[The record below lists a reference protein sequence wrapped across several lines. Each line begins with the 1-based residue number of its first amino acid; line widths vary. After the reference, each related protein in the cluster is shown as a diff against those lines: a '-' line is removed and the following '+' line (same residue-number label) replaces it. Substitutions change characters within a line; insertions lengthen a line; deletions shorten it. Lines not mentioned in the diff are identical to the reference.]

1 MHSDL
6 TKAKELLD
14 SGEFQK
20 AANAVRNFI
29 ESNGKH
35 PEAYYIRGIAH
46 RKLQDFQ
53 SSLSDFDALVIIA
66 PHVADSYA
74 ERGVTHFHLKNFESC
89 LKDMNKAIE
98 LEPKNA
104 YRYSSRAYIKGYTG
118 DIEGAIADY
127 KLAIQL
133 DPDDEI
139 AHNNLGLMQEK
150 LGYRKQSHASFKR
163 SNEILKDKYGIE
175 VNEEVRI
182 EQSEIKN
189 VDAKKE
195 LKAPVQHQP
204 SLSELMLSVFNN
216 KKARKDF
223 FRFWKQKLS
232 GNK

>member
-6 TKAKELLD
+6 IKAKELLD
-14 SGEFQK
+14 NGAFQE
-20 AANAVRNFI
+20 AATAVKRFI
-29 ESNGKH
+29 ETNGKH
-35 PEAYYIRGIAH
+35 PQAYYLRGIAH

-53 SSLSDFDALVIIA
+53 SSLSDFDTLVILA
-66 PHVADSYA
+66 PLSADSYA

-98 LEPKNA
+98 LEPENA

-118 DIEGAIADY
+118 DIEGSIEDY

-139 AHNNLGLMQEK
+139 AHNNLGLMLEK

-175 VNEEVRI
+175 VNEEIRI

-189 VDAKKE
+189 VNPKKE
-195 LKAPVQHQP
+195 LNTSAQEQP
-204 SLSELMLSVFNN
+204 TLGELMFSVFND